1 MDSSSTV
8 KDVRP
13 DLTPSQIMEVNA
25 RRASFV
31 PLVTRITIVRTDITH
46 WAMSQHAVRRELHK
60 FQVLVKDG

>member
-8 KDVRP
+8 KDVWP

-31 PLVTRITIVRTDITH
+31 SLVTQITIARTDITRG
-46 WAMSQHAVRRELHK
+46 AISYHALGRQRHK